1 MGAESAQ
8 LNFHGTANNGPAST
22 YFEYWKSADPANKL
36 TTPVRN
42 WPAGASAP
50 FGELVQ
56 HLSPSTAYSFRLCGN
71 DQGKSPIC
79 VTTKQ
84 FTTGVARSHLD
95 YNSSTGTWEFQDDP
109 GVNSNMDALYNC
121 NFLGFCDSVFEER
134 SSCGSESGLTCGSQI
149 VAPNS
154 CQVGGGG
161 TDSSAVC
168 AVSESVAVK
177 LGDLDDRAVV
187 EGSGWS
193 RATIDGGSGDD
204 SLYYLGAYAPGRT
217 MTGGTGARHPV
228 DRPGERHDQC
238 PQRGLPRPRHRSVDQ
253 VRGWRR
259 HGVRGPVR
267 SDQRGRK
274 RLRARVQALIRE
286 GDCRFG

>member
-1 MGAESAQ
+1 
-8 LNFHGTANNGPAST
+8 ANNGPAST

-217 MTGGTGARHPV
+217 MTGGTGRDILWTDQGNDTINARSAGYLDP
-228 DRPGERHDQC
+228 DIDQSIRC
-238 PQRGLPRPRHRSVDQ
+238 GDGDDTVYAD
-253 VRGWRR
+253 
-259 HGVRGPVR
+259 R
-267 SDQRGRK
+267 SDPISAGENGCEHVYK
-274 RLRARVQALIRE
+274 P
-286 GDCRFG
+286 